1 MRLCQSVMQRR
12 REQDQLAG
20 SSLDSQK
27 GGDKTHRD
35 PGDGALSTF
44 RGKVRVC
51 GSTKSRAPLGSRWR
65 PRRMWTSALVKSPG
79 LRSAIVTRDT
89 DFTALRSPGR

>member
-1 MRLCQSVMQRR
+1 MRLRYSVRQRR

-20 SSLDSQK
+20 SSLDCQK

-35 PGDGALSTF
+35 PGDSALSTLG
-44 RGKVRVC
+44 GKVRVC

-65 PRRMWTSALVKSPG
+65 PWRTWTPALGKSPG
-79 LRSAIVTRDT
+79 LRSAIVTGDA
-89 DFTALRSPGR
+89 DFTAL